1 VGGLVSLT
9 PEQFTLFQK
18 FIYQHTGIW
27 TLDGKIALLSNRIR
41 RRLRDRGLESFD
53 EYHALLASGTVAGEL
68 EAFIDAITT
77 NETHFF
83 RTNDHFDWFAGP
95 FLDDV
100 IARAAAGRR
109 ERTLRVWSA
118 ACSTGEE
125 PYSLAISLA
134 ENAPR
139 LAGWTLQV
147 VGTDICAAA
156 LETAR
161 AATYGPRSLEHVTPE
176 RRARHFVA
184 DTAGEKWRLKPAVT
198 GLCEFRRHNLLDPMT
213 GPKFDCI
220 FIRNVLIYFDRGSK
234 PVALRHLV
242 AALDGGGCLVT
253 GSTDGAHDFLEGL
266 ERRSAFVYQKP

>member
-1 VGGLVSLT
+1 LVSLT